1 MRAVDG
7 AETGTAT
14 VSWNAVTGAPFYRI
28 GWVSADDV
36 AAVQAEGRHW
46 LDAFV
51 FSDVANRGQTSYT
64 VERLAPGVRHA
75 FIVAS
80 LNIRFGAASWPDE
93 WAYLTTPSTGAV
105 APAPAPTPAPTA
117 TATPTAAPDPT
128 TTAEPTRATPT
139 ATPRPT
145 AAATPTRAPTATPT
159 PTPSPSPTPTPTPTP
174 VAVSADYDK
183 DDDGLIEISNLAQLD
198 AVRYDLDGDGVSA
211 NADGYAAAFPNAA
224 AGMGCA
230 NQQCRGYELAANLD
244 FDTDDNGQINKGD
257 DYWND
262 GNGWAPI
269 GEVSSPFN
277 TVLDGNGRAI
287 ANLHID
293 RTDTDDIGLFGAAG
307 GNAVIRN
314 VRLTGVRVSG
324 GDKVGGLVGSS
335 GGSISGS
342 SAAGRVSGD
351 AGIGGLAGVNSGSIS
366 SSNAAV
372 AVSGSSS
379 SGFREVLTVFG
390 AAGGNAVIRNVRL
403 TGVRVSGGDKV
414 GGLVGSSGGSIS
426 GSSAAGRVSGDAGIG
441 GLAGVNSGS
450 ISSSNAAVA
459 VSGSSSSSGF
469 REVLTVFG
477 SGNSVG
483 GLAGVNT
490 GSIADSHASG
500 AVTGG
505 GNYIGGLVGSGG
517 HILRSCGTIRSSY
530 AAGKVTGN
538 GAPEGPEGVYVGG
551 LIGQSCGAIS
561 DSYATGVVTSAGY
574 NIGGLAGTSEGA
586 ISNSYAA
593 GSVTGASSVG
603 GLVGS
608 NGGAISGSYAT
619 GKVSATGG
627 GISNHQVGGLVGATL
642 FLGAITT
649 SYATGSVSGDWY
661 VGGLVGYVESIGN
674 SGGPITAS
682 YATGSVTGNR
692 YVGGLAGS
700 FGGGIASSSITASYA
715 TGRVSG
721 NSDVGGL
728 VGDSANSAEVTGS
741 YWDTQTTGQ
750 DSSDGGSGKTTR
762 ELQAPTEAAGI
773 YADWNA
779 AYWDFGT
786 AKQYPALKYGGMD
799 VGRQRR

>member
-1 MRAVDG
+1 MMTITKAIAYGLALAVTISVLALVFGGGGTAYVADANSGFAAPTNVRAVDG
-7 AETGTAT
+7 AETGTAI
-14 VSWNAVTGAPFYRI
+14 VSWDAVAGASFYRI
-28 GWVSADDV
+28 GWVSADDF

-145 AAATPTRAPTATPT
+145 AAATPTRPPTATPT
-159 PTPSPSPTPTPTPTP
+159 PTPSPTPTPTPTP

-183 DDDGLIEISNLAQLD
+183 DDDGLIEISSLAQLD

-211 NADGYAAAFPNAA
+211 NADSYAAAFPNPA

-230 NQQCRGYELAANLD
+230 RQQCRGYELAANLD

-257 DYWND
+257 AYWDD
-262 GNGWAPI
+262 GNGWSPI
-269 GEVSSPFN
+269 GGVSSNFN
-277 TVLDGNGRAI
+277 TVLDGNGRTI

-324 GDKVGGLVGSS
+324 EDKVGGLVGSN

-351 AGIGGLAGVNSGSIS
+351 GGIGGLAGVNSGSIS

-372 AVSGSSS
+372 AVSGSS
-379 SGFREVLTVFG
+379 
-390 AAGGNAVIRNVRL
+390 
-403 TGVRVSGGDKV
+403 
-414 GGLVGSSGGSIS
+414 
-426 GSSAAGRVSGDAGIG
+426 
-441 GLAGVNSGS
+441 
-450 ISSSNAAVA
+450 ISSDGQAA
-459 VSGSSSSSGF
+459 
-469 REVLTVFG
+469 LTVFG

-483 GLAGVNT
+483 GLAGVNPGT
-490 GSIADSHASG
+490 IADSHASG

-505 GNYIGGLVGSGG
+505 GNFIGGLVGSGSAS
-517 HILRSCGTIRSSY
+517 IRSCGTISRSY
-530 AAGKVTGN
+530 ATGKVTGN
-538 GAPEGPEGVYVGG
+538 GARAGYFVGG
-551 LIGQSCGAIS
+551 LIGSSCGAISGSYATGAVTGVLDVGGLVGAAGGSIS
-561 DSYATGVVTSAGY
+561 DSYATSA
-574 NIGGLAGTSEGA
+574 
-586 ISNSYAA
+586 
-593 GSVTGASSVG
+593 VTGVLDVG
-603 GLVGS
+603 GLVGKS
-608 NGGAISGSYAT
+608 SAVISGSYAT

-627 GISNHQVGGLVGATL
+627 SGDITNNDNNDVGGLVGL
-642 FLGAITT
+642 MHGGAITA
-649 SYATGSVSGDWY
+649 SYATGSVSGDDY
-661 VGGLVGYVESIGN
+661 VGGLVGLMQ
-674 SGGPITAS
+674 GGAITAS

-692 YVGGLAGS
+692 QVGGLAG
-700 FGGGIASSSITASYA
+700 ASGHIGSITASYA
-715 TGRVSG
+715 TGSVSG
-721 NSDVGGL
+721 NRDVGGL
-728 VGDSANSAEVTGS
+728 VGIRFGSSLVEVTGS

-750 DSSDGGSGKTTR
+750 DSSGGGTGKTTR

-773 YADWNA
+773 YADWDA
-779 AYWDFGT
+779 GHWDFGT
-786 AKQYPALKYGGMD
+786 AKQYPALKYSGMD